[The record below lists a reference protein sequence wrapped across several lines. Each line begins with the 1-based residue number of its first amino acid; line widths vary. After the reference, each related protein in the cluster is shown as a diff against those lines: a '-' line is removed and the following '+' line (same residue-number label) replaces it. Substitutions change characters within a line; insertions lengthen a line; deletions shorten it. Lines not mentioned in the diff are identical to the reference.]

1 MLRAAATVLLLIGNL
16 ALIGTP
22 IFLGGLLKR
31 LLPSGRLRAK
41 FTIRLANLAK
51 RWVANNDRIFDTM
64 LPTKW
69 EVSGVE
75 TGSHDGRYLM
85 VSNHASW
92 VDIIAIFRAFHDD
105 YPFIRF
111 FMKSQLLW
119 FPILGQACWALDFP
133 FMKRHSPDFVA
144 KHPEKRGEDLETT
157 RKACRKY
164 RHIPVAILNFLEGTR
179 FSETKRRAE
188 GSPYR
193 HLLRPRSGGISF
205 VLASMGEQLDAI
217 YDVTLAYPGREVNM
231 IDFLLGRTPRVVVHV
246 RRVEVPQEFF
256 DAAVTERGEVRDRF
270 KLWLEQLWR
279 EKDELLERLD
289 PDVSRAA

>member
-22 IFLGGLLKR
+22 ILLAGLVKR

-41 FTIRLANLAK
+41 VTIRFANLAK

-64 LPTKW
+64 LPTTW
-69 EVSGVE
+69 DIEGVE
-75 TGSHDGRYLM
+75 TGNHSGRYLM

-92 VDIIAIFRAFHDD
+92 IDIIAIYRAFHDD

-133 FMKRHSPDFVA
+133 FMKRHTPEFLA

-179 FSETKRRAE
+179 FSEKKRRE
-188 GSPYR
+188 QGSPYR

-205 VLASMGEQLDAI
+205 VLASLGEQLDGI
-217 YDVTLAYPGREVNM
+217 YDVTLAYPGRDVNM
-231 IDFLLGRTPRVVVHV
+231 LDFLLGKTPRVVVRV
-246 RRVEVPQEFF
+246 RRVEVPAEFF

-270 KLWLEQLWR
+270 KRWLEQLWR
-279 EKDELLERLD
+279 DKDELLERLH
-289 PDVSRAA
+289 SQFSAA